1 MYYSVEF
8 RIESHDLVPDQISS
22 VFGLQPCLVKKTGWR
37 QLVDGQAAPALWSFD
52 GSNQLNHPMREWADL
67 QQGLQH
73 VADFLLPHIELLRS
87 YQGRY
92 KLYWW
97 CGQFI
102 QQHRGSMTSTI
113 LSPEILGILA
123 AFAMPFY
130 LETYLAA

>member
-8 RIESHDLVPDQISS
+8 RIESHDLVPDQITS
-22 VFGLQPCLVKKTGWR
+22 VLGLQPCLVKQAGWR
-37 QLVDGQAAPALWSFD
+37 QLANGQAAPAMWSFD
-52 GSNQLNHPMREWADL
+52 GSSQSNQPMLEWVDL
-67 QQGLQH
+67 QQGWQH

-102 QQHRGSMTSTI
+102 PQHSGTMTSTT
-113 LSPEILGILA
+113 LSPDILGILA
-123 AFAMPFY
+123 AFDMPFY